1 MRIYLVG
8 MMGSGKSTVGR
19 KLALRLGYEYY
30 DLDEQMEESSGRTI
44 SEMFEEDGE
53 EAFRFFESM
62 ALKNIAMLDN
72 LVLATGGGAPCF
84 HDSMKLMLRTGPT
97 IYLKADIN
105 FLASRLVQSEGRP
118 LIGGLSGEA
127 LKQKLTEIL
136 NERGSIYEKSKFSF
150 DAMNIGST
158 EIEEMVEMIGKR

>member
-1 MRIYLVG
+1 MRVYLIG

-62 ALKNIAMLDN
+62 AMKNIAMLDN

-84 HDSMKLMLRTGPT
+84 HDSMKLMKRTGPT

-118 LIGGLSGEA
+118 LIDGLSGDA
-127 LKQKLTEIL
+127 LKKKLEELMTE
-136 NERGSIYEKSKFSF
+136 RKPYYEKAKFTV
-150 DAMNIGST
+150 DAMNVGST
-158 EIEEMVEMIGKR
+158 EIEDIVKMIGKR